1 MCYPRYC
8 TISGVAYIQIYT
20 AKRSDVDLLI
30 SMPLNGVRFYELDE
44 MLRES
49 LKKKVDHLDESQ
61 LVIYSYN

>member
-1 MCYPRYC
+1 M
-8 TISGVAYIQIYT
+8 VDYIYIYT

>member
-1 MCYPRYC
+1 
-8 TISGVAYIQIYT
+8 
-20 AKRSDVDLLI
+20 
-30 SMPLNGVRFYELDE
+30 MPLNGVRFYELAE